1 MYRDIPQSKNCSV
14 RIHNGYFLPNSSSRP
29 CEEIM
34 LLDTTLNHPKT
45 RICGT
50 CGRGD
55 RRRSVADGNP
65 LKSVKPANAENGA
78 QKLPVFQT
86 ANPPFRCHTGF
97 LACAKQVTG
106 RDERHQCGQ
115 AIVLLPQGR
124 GDLIHR

>member
-1 MYRDIPQSKNCSV
+1 
-14 RIHNGYFLPNSSSRP
+14 
-29 CEEIM
+29 M
-34 LLDTTLNHPKT
+34 LFDTTPNHPQT
-45 RICGT
+45 RTSGT

-55 RRRSVADGNP
+55 RRRSVSDGNP

-86 ANPPFRCHTGF
+86 ANPPFRCDAVF

-106 RDERHQCGQ
+106 RYERHQCGQ

-124 GDLIHR
+124 SDLIHR